1 MFHASADLNRSQS
14 TNILDALLL
23 NPAFVTCILMAMLA
37 TILSRFAM
45 EVDTGIWNYIS
56 RMWLYHGIPPYTG
69 SVENKTPGIFYIF
82 LISNWLFGLNLWFP
96 RFIALASML
105 ATGLMLYFIGKRI
118 CNKTC
123 GQIALTLFGLACC
136 QEGIIGFAAT
146 TEMFMVLFST
156 SAILC
161 VAYSSHIQSY
171 RNYRVLVFI
180 CGFLMGCAISFKQ
193 IALLDTAAVF
203 LFYLSLPE
211 RLSSRFKKPI
221 RDSLFFGTG
230 VFISMACFTIP
241 ILIGGTHFEDFWECA
256 WQMLPHSGRFIK
268 LKRVTSFFHEFFQ
281 PELKIL
287 YALFFIF
294 CTQAKTICGKKIP
307 FWSVAYWTVIDI
319 IAINAAGTYFHH
331 HFLQLMPSI
340 TISAAIL
347 LTLFIESSLFHNTIR
362 RKKTAQLL
370 LACFLVLAP
379 YREMID
385 FFLEKPQTYEH
396 PSLIGLKEL
405 GIWLKEHTSPDD
417 RIFVFSKPAGIL
429 MTYSERRSPS
439 RHFTR
444 MFSHVEYII
453 EETVNDLSKNLP
465 KYIIFKPART
475 ENATWF
481 LDFLKPRYTYVDT
494 FYGYDVYIL
503 TKNN

>member
-1 MFHASADLNRSQS
+1 
-14 TNILDALLL
+14 
-23 NPAFVTCILMAMLA
+23 
-37 TILSRFAM
+37 
-45 EVDTGIWNYIS
+45 
-56 RMWLYHGIPPYTG
+56 
-69 SVENKTPGIFYIF
+69 
-82 LISNWLFGLNLWFP
+82 
-96 RFIALASML
+96 
-105 ATGLMLYFIGKRI
+105 
-118 CNKTC
+118 
-123 GQIALTLFGLACC
+123 
-136 QEGIIGFAAT
+136 
-146 TEMFMVLFST
+146 
-156 SAILC
+156 
-161 VAYSSHIQSY
+161 
-171 RNYRVLVFI
+171 
-180 CGFLMGCAISFKQ
+180 
-193 IALLDTAAVF
+193 
-203 LFYLSLPE
+203 
-211 RLSSRFKKPI
+211 
-221 RDSLFFGTG
+221 
-230 VFISMACFTIP
+230 
-241 ILIGGTHFEDFWECA
+241 
-256 WQMLPHSGRFIK
+256 
-268 LKRVTSFFHEFFQ
+268 
-281 PELKIL
+281 
-287 YALFFIF
+287 
-294 CTQAKTICGKKIP
+294 
-307 FWSVAYWTVIDI
+307 
-319 IAINAAGTYFHH
+319 
-331 HFLQLMPSI
+331 MPSI

-444 MFSHVEYII
+444 MFSRVEYII